1 MTYQERE
8 ISKDQLE
15 KLLQTLDLDEG
26 IRIENKSNIIFI
38 NRSAKRYCVN
48 MSSQGKEEFFYHNS
62 VREVLDFLNG
72 KIDQA
77 SKIFSY

>member
-1 MTYQERE
+1 MTYQEKE
-8 ISKDQLE
+8 ISKNQLE

-26 IRIENKSNIIFI
+26 IRIENKSNIIFL

-48 MSSQGKEEFFYHNS
+48 ISSQGNEKFFYHAS

-72 KIDQA
+72 KIDQV

>member
-8 ISKDQLE
+8 ISKSQLE

-26 IRIENKSNIIFI
+26 IRIENKSNIIFL

-48 MSSQGKEEFFYHNS
+48 ISTQGKEEFFYHNS
-62 VREVLDFLNG
+62 VKEVLDFLNG
-72 KIDQA
+72 KVDQA

>member
-8 ISKDQLE
+8 ISKSQLE

-26 IRIENKSNIIFI
+26 IRIENKSNIIFL
-38 NRSAKRYCVN
+38 NRSAKRYCIN
-48 MSSQGKEEFFYHNS
+48 ISTQGKEEFFYHNS
-62 VREVLDFLNG
+62 VKEVLDFLNG

>member
-8 ISKDQLE
+8 ITKNQLE

-26 IRIENKSNIIFI
+26 IRIENKSNMIFL

-48 MSSQGKEEFFYHNS
+48 ISTQGNEEFFYHNS
-62 VREVLDFLNG
+62 VKEVLDFLNG
-72 KIDQA
+72 KIDDI

>member
-8 ISKDQLE
+8 ISKNQFE

-26 IRIENKSNIIFI
+26 IRIENRTNIIFI

-48 MSSQGKEEFFYHNS
+48 ISSQSNEEFFYHNS
-62 VREVLDFLNG
+62 VKEVLDFLNE

>member
-8 ISKDQLE
+8 ISKNQLE

-26 IRIENKSNIIFI
+26 IRIENKSNIIFL

-48 MSSQGKEEFFYHNS
+48 ISTQGKEEFFYHNT

-72 KIDQA
+72 KIDEA

>member
-8 ISKDQLE
+8 ISKDQFA

-26 IRIENKSNIIFI
+26 VRIENKSNIIFL

-48 MSSQGKEEFFYHNS
+48 ISSQGNEEFFYQNS

-72 KIDQA
+72 KIENA

>member
-8 ISKDQLE
+8 ISKNQLE

-26 IRIENKSNIIFI
+26 IRIENKSNIIFL
-38 NRSAKRYCVN
+38 NKSAKRYCVN
-48 MSSQGKEEFFYHNS
+48 ISSHGKEEFFYHDT
-62 VREVLDFLNG
+62 VKAVLNFLNG
-72 KIDQA
+72 KIDQT

>member
-8 ISKDQLE
+8 ISKNQLE

-26 IRIENKSNIIFI
+26 IRIENKSNIIFL

-48 MSSQGKEEFFYHNS
+48 TSSQGNEEFIYYNT

>member
-1 MTYQERE
+1 MTYQEKE
-8 ISKDQLE
+8 ISKNQLE

-38 NRSAKRYCVN
+38 NKSAKRYCVN
-48 MSSQGKEEFFYHNS
+48 ISTQGNEEFFYHNS
-62 VREVLDFLNG
+62 VRGVLDFLNG
-72 KIDQA
+72 TIDQT

>member
-8 ISKDQLE
+8 ISKNQLE

-26 IRIENKSNIIFI
+26 IRIENKSNIIFL

-48 MSSQGKEEFFYHNS
+48 ISTQGKEEFFYHNS
-62 VREVLDFLNG
+62 VKDVLDFLNE

>member
-1 MTYQERE
+1 MTYQEKE
-8 ISKDQLE
+8 ISKSQLE

-48 MSSQGKEEFFYHNS
+48 LSNQGKEEFFYHNN
-62 VREVLDFLNG
+62 VKEVLDFLNG
-72 KIDQA
+72 KIDQS
-77 SKIFSY
+77 SKMFSY

>member
-1 MTYQERE
+1 MTYQEKE
-8 ISKDQLE
+8 ISKSQLE

-26 IRIENKSNIIFI
+26 IRIENNSNIIFL

-48 MSSQGKEEFFYHNS
+48 ISNQSKEEFFYYNS
-62 VREVLDFLNG
+62 VKEVIDFLNG

-77 SKIFSY
+77 PKIFSY

>member
-8 ISKDQLE
+8 ISKSQFE

-26 IRIENKSNIIFI
+26 IRIENKSNIIFL

-48 MSSQGKEEFFYHNS
+48 ISSQGNEEFFYHNS
-62 VREVLDFLNG
+62 VKEVLDFLNG

>member
-8 ISKDQLE
+8 ISKNQLE

-26 IRIENKSNIIFI
+26 IRIENKLNIIFL

-48 MSSQGKEEFFYHNS
+48 ISAQGKEEFFYHNS
-62 VREVLDFLNG
+62 VKEVLDFLNG
-72 KIDQA
+72 KIDEA

>member
-1 MTYQERE
+1 MTYQEKE
-8 ISKDQLE
+8 ISKSQLE
-15 KLLQTLDLDEG
+15 KFLQTLDLDEG
-26 IRIENKSNIIFI
+26 IRIENNSNIIFL

-48 MSSQGKEEFFYHNS
+48 ISDQGKEEFFYYNS
-62 VREVLDFLNG
+62 VKEVIDFLNG